1 MQTVTV
7 TKACGLQNGLK
18 RLEPGQHVLSDAE
31 VAQVKAFGA
40 LGKPAT
46 EKTVGASD
54 EAPDGAD
61 ASKAGA
67 DRKAAG
73 DGESKEA
80 QKTPQSENK
89 AAAQS
94 KKQKKKGD
102 APINKSGN

>member
-7 TKACGLQNGLK
+7 IKACGLHNGIK
-18 RLEPGQHVLSDAE
+18 RLEPGQHVLTDDE
-31 VAQVKAFGA
+31 VEQAKRFGA
-40 LGKPAT
+40 IASD
-46 EKTVGASD
+46 KTVGASD
-54 EAPDGAD
+54 EAPNGAD

-67 DRKAAG
+67 DDKASG